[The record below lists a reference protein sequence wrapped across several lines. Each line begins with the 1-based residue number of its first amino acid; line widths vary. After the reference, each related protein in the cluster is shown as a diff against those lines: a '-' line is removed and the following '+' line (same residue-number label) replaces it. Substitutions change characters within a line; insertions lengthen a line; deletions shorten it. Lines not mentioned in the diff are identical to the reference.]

1 MNKTFSAYIECH
13 GKYTAALGLFERFK
27 EEFDSLQG
35 EGGFTFVAKIDEDDS
50 DYTPMIWVRAHGT
63 PESDSTLEDLIKYV
77 VNKMIRAPHEGIGKV
92 YAKTVIIDPIYDDFF
107 VPEIIVTKYETD
119 CDGIVQSSD
128 EMYISDEI
136 V

>member
-1 MNKTFSAYIECH
+1 MGRLSRI
-13 GKYTAALGLFERFK
+13 LR
-27 EEFDSLQG
+27 
-35 EGGFTFVAKIDEDDS
+35 
-50 DYTPMIWVRAHGT
+50 
-63 PESDSTLEDLIKYV
+63 STLEDLIKYV

-136 V
+136 L